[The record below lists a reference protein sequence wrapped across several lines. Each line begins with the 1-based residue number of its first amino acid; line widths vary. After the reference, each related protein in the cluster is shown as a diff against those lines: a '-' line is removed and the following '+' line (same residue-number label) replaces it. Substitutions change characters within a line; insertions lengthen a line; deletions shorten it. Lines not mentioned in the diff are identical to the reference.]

1 MRLKGGL
8 QVDGDLIGAIDEEEI
23 AQHARIAKEKGI
35 RSIVINGI
43 FAPLDME
50 YKQEERAREIVLR
63 EYPEADVVI
72 SKEGASPSFSLN

>member
-1 MRLKGGL
+1 M
-8 QVDGDLIGAIDEEEI
+8 
-23 AQHARIAKEKGI
+23 
-35 RSIVINGI
+35 INGI